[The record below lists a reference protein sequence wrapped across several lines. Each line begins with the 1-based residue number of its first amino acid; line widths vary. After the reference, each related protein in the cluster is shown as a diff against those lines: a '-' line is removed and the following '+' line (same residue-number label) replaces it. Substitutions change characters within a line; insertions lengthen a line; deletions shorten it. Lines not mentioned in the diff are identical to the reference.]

1 MRGNS
6 PGLRVS
12 PTSAG
17 RKRRAVWSVLARQS
31 SHSNS
36 RSSAS
41 LSDLSGD
48 GTISSSCSLRGRCNS
63 ADGIIIRLLG
73 QYIEYPRN
81 SHIPPVGGFA
91 LGSFQFLKTHE
102 IFSHPAIT
110 RRKMKLGLPDAE
122 NLGRRPHGESC
133 WAPESR
139 LNLGN
144 IAEIRPFTALNNLV

>member
-17 RKRRAVWSVLARQS
+17 RRRRADWSVLARQS

-48 GTISSSCSLRGRCNS
+48 GTISSSCSLRGRYNS
-63 ADGIIIRLLG
+63 PDGITIRLLR
-73 QYIEYPRN
+73 QYMEYPRN
-81 SHIPPVGGFA
+81 SDIPLEGG
-91 LGSFQFLKTHE
+91 LRVRLL
-102 IFSHPAIT
+102 
-110 RRKMKLGLPDAE
+110 RVLE
-122 NLGRRPHGESC
+122 N
-133 WAPESR
+133 
-139 LNLGN
+139 
-144 IAEIRPFTALNNLV
+144 T